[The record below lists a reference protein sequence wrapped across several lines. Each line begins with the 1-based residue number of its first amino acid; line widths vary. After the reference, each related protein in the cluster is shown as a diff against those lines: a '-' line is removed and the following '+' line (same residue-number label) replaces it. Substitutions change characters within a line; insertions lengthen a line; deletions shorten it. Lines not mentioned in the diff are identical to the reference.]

1 MPSGLRKAGRFV
13 EKLLGA
19 EVRPGEWHL
28 VLLFFANLCLLLGA
42 YYILKVIREPL
53 ILLEGGAVERSYA
66 RGLQAGLLLVLIPA
80 YGYVSDRFEPA
91 RLVKWIMVIFV
102 VCVAGFVVLGQAGV
116 PVGFAF
122 FVWLGIFST
131 VSIAQFWSLATD
143 VLTESEGKRLFPI
156 VAAGGT
162 LGGIGGAQLAARMID
177 GRPHQLMLLAAALL
191 VSCALLTH
199 ITHDAAL
206 VHRARIPHDSSQER
220 DARGGLALVLHDR
233 YLLLIAASVV
243 ILNFINT
250 TGDFVLAQVV
260 SHQASALPSKALAQ
274 HFIASFYGNL
284 QAWVAVLTSFVQ
296 IFLVARV
303 FNKVG
308 VGASLI
314 FLPAFVLLGYGAAA
328 ALPVLSLV
336 AAVKVGQ
343 DSAEYSLQNTTQQA
357 LFLRTSRDAKYKAK
371 AAIDTLFM
379 RLGDLAS
386 TGVIFLGTRLG
397 VGVKGYALLNVA
409 LAIAWLAVALQLRNR
424 ISHTPSGGARTA
436 SDAAAEPARSESS
449 CSAWAEP

>member
-1 MPSGLRKAGRFV
+1 MPSGLRRAIRFV

-19 EVRPGEWHL
+19 EVREGEWHL
-28 VLLFFANLCLLLGA
+28 VLLFFANLFLLLGA

-66 RGLQAGLLLVLIPA
+66 RGLQAALLLLLIPA
-80 YGYVSDRFEPA
+80 YGYVSDRCEPA
-91 RLVKWIMVIFV
+91 KLVKWIMGVFV
-102 VCVAGFVVLGQAGV
+102 ACVAVFVALGQAGV

-143 VLTESEGKRLFPI
+143 VLTEAEGKRLFPL

-162 LGGIGGAQLAARMID
+162 LGGICGAQLAARMID

-199 ITHDAAL
+199 ITHGAAMA
-206 VHRARIPHDSSQER
+206 HRAQIPHDGSPER
-220 DARGGLALVLHDR
+220 DGRGGLELIARDR
-233 YLLLIAASVV
+233 YLLLIALSVV
-243 ILNFINT
+243 ILNFVNT

-260 SHQASALPSKALAQ
+260 SQEAKALPSKLLEQ
-274 HFIASFYGNL
+274 RFIARFYGNF
-284 QAWVAVLTSFVQ
+284 QAYVAILTSFIQ
-296 IFLVARV
+296 IFLVTRV
-303 FNKVG
+303 FSKLG

-314 FLPAFVLLGYGAAA
+314 FLPVLVLLGYGAS
-328 ALPVLSLV
+328 ALLPILSLL

-343 DSAEYSLQNTTQQA
+343 DSAEYSLQNTAQQA

-379 RLGDLAS
+379 RFGDLAAM
-386 TGVIFLGTRLG
+386 GAIFVGTRLG
-397 VGVKGYALLNVA
+397 MGIRGYALLNVVSGGLWFAIAFTLGRRTELRNPAA
-409 LAIAWLAVALQLRNR
+409 LANAVE
-424 ISHTPSGGARTA
+424 
-436 SDAAAEPARSESS
+436 AATRS
-449 CSAWAEP
+449 